1 MNLYKISLKSFEIMN
16 KYKCEWIYG
25 FSSMTEKEVKKI
37 VGKYKIH
44 IRVYRLWI
52 DYKDL
57 VVNYNPSFK
66 EKVVITVEVAS
77 TMKKTVM
84 K

>member
-1 MNLYKISLKSFEIMN
+1 MN
-16 KYKCEWIYG
+16 KYKCEWIYS

-44 IRVYRLWI
+44 IECI
-52 DYKDL
+52 DYELINYKDL

-77 TMKKTVM
+77 IMKKTVM

>member
-16 KYKCEWIYG
+16 KYKCEWIYS

-44 IRVYRLWI
+44 IECI
-52 DYKDL
+52 DYEL
-57 VVNYNPSFK
+57 
-66 EKVVITVEVAS
+66 ITRI
-77 TMKKTVM
+77 
-84 K
+84 